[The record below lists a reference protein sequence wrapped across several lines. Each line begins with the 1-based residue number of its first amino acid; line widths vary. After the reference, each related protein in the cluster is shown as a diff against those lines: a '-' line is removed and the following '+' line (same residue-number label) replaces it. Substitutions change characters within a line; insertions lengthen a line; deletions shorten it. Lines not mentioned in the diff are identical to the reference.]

1 MRQYT
6 QLTNAK
12 FYKPGEA
19 PVAITLPHTWNNL
32 DGQDGGGD
40 YYRGTGT
47 YEIPLPNPTP
57 GKRQYIEFQGANHIA
72 RVFCNG
78 TELGTHEGGFSTFRF
93 SLTEVLKPENNL
105 LTVEVYNGECHVYP
119 QRADFTFFGGIYRDV
134 RFIEVDKPHFDLL
147 KTGSDAVFV
156 TPRATGETQLDIFPV
171 NAEGCAVRVQLL
183 DAENNLLY
191 DRTQEALPHTQF
203 AAYIPN
209 PHLWDCVEDPYC
221 HRAVVTLLENDTP
234 VDEISVTYG
243 YRSFRMDPQQ
253 GFLLNGRPYPL
264 HGVCRHQDRKDKGW
278 AISRAD
284 HLEDATLIKELGA
297 NTIRLAHYQHDQY
310 FYDLCDQFG
319 FAVWAEIP
327 YISTHMD
334 GQKPHDNTLSQM
346 KELIAQCYN
355 HPSIITWGIGNEI
368 TVGGDT
374 DEIYYN
380 QCHLHELAKAMDPY
394 RPTTVAHLNRVPVT
408 HRQTRVTDIQSYNIY
423 YGWYIGSL
431 EDNETEMDKFHD
443 ANPDRVYG
451 ISEYGVDNLL
461 TWHSAFPINH
471 DYTEEYS
478 VKYHQHMLKAFRDRP
493 WLWATHQWNMFDF
506 AVDTRNE
513 GGVKGLNSKGLI
525 THDRKTKKD
534 AFFLYQAWW
543 TTAPMVH
550 IAGRRFA
557 DRAPGERTVLV
568 FTNQDTVSLSLNGK
582 IFTAK
587 AEDHIATFP
596 ELPLTD
602 GENRLIATVPGAEDA
617 ITLQGV
623 ATHNT
628 AYDLPDLAAALQIG
642 NWFLE
647 EDEEEATDYGDEG
660 YHSMMC
666 FKDLLSNPQCMDIVR
681 GWIMSKKD
689 ADVSHK
695 FKFTAM
701 LNSFRDNP
709 TYYDR
714 HLRMMPTMISMM
726 QEEDYAVL
734 DKRLRT
740 VKKP

>member
-6 QLTNAK
+6 LLTKAR
-12 FYKPGEA
+12 FYKLGEQ
-19 PVAITLPHTWNNL
+19 PQDVTLPHTWNNL

-40 YYRGTGT
+40 YFRGTGV
-47 YEIPLPNPTP
+47 YVIPLPDPTP
-57 GKRQYIEFQGANHIA
+57 GKLQYIEFQGANHIA
-72 RVFCNG
+72 KVSCNG
-78 TELGTHEGGFSTFRF
+78 IELGEHEGGFSTFRF
-93 SLTEVLKPENNL
+93 SLTEALKPQNN
-105 LTVEVYNGECHVYP
+105 TIKVKVFNGESHVYP
-119 QRADFTFFGGIYRDV
+119 QRADFTFFGGIYRAV

-156 TPRATGETQLDIFPV
+156 TPQATGETQLDIFPV
-171 NAEGCAVRVQLL
+171 NAEGCAVRVQLQNQ
-183 DAENNLLY
+183 EGKTLY
-191 DRTQEALPHTQF
+191 DRTQEALPHTQV
-203 AAYIPN
+203 AAFVPK

-221 HRAVVTLLENDTP
+221 HKAVVTLLQNDTP

-243 YRSFRMDPQQ
+243 YRSFRMDPQE

-264 HGVCRHQDRKDKGW
+264 HGVCRHQDRRDKGW
-278 AISRAD
+278 AISKED

-310 FYDLCDQFG
+310 FYDLCDQLG

-327 YISTHMD
+327 YISTHMA
-334 GQKPHDNTLSQM
+334 GEKPHDNTLSQM
-346 KELIAQCYN
+346 RELIAQCYN

-374 DEIYYN
+374 DDIYYN
-380 QCHLHELAKAMDPY
+380 QCHLHELAKQLDPY

-408 HRQTRVTDIQSYNIY
+408 HRHTRVTDIQSYNIY
-423 YGWYIGSL
+423 YGWYTGAL
-431 EDNETEMDKFHD
+431 EDNEKEMDKFH
-443 ANPDRVYG
+443 ALNPDRVYG

-506 AVDTRNE
+506 AVDSRNE

-525 THDRKTKKD
+525 THDRKIKKD

-543 TTAPMVH
+543 TKAPMVH
-550 IAGRRFA
+550 IAGRRFV
-557 DRAPGERTVLV
+557 DRAPEERTVLV
-568 FTNQDTVSLSLNGK
+568 FTNQAEVTLSVNGK
-582 IFTAK
+582 IFTAP

-596 ELPLTD
+596 ELPLSD

-617 ITLQGV
+617 ITLNGV
-623 ATHNT
+623 DTHNA

-642 NWFLE
+642 NWFLQD
-647 EDEEEATDYGDEG
+647 DEEESTDYGEEG
-660 YHSMMC
+660 YNSRMC
-666 FKDLLSNPQCMDIVR
+666 FRELLSNPQCMDIVR

-689 ADVSHK
+689 ASVSNK

-714 HLRMMPTMISMM
+714 HLRMMPSMIAMM

-740 VKKP
+740 VKRP